1 MKQERRR
8 GMGAG
13 KKKKSRWAGIWTA
26 LLGALCA
33 LVLSVVFYGTMVY
46 QLADDTQT
54 SVQRTQSV
62 TAARTLSIEGMTL
75 LEEKKETARMGGA
88 ECHIVT
94 RVYAAENG
102 LQATAVSAVPAAY
115 IERLSAEG
123 WQAQLVTGF
132 VLGEEEA
139 VYALRG
145 SEGMLA
151 ARSGDAVYMLISAA
165 QEQELYALGSQAK
178 IE

>member
-1 MKQERRR
+1 
-8 GMGAG
+8 MGAG

-33 LVLSVVFYGTMVY
+33 LVLCVIFYGTMVY
-46 QLADDTQT
+46 QLADQTQT
-54 SVQRTQSV
+54 SARRAQSAV
-62 TAARTLSIEGMTL
+62 TADGYPEKTLSIEGMTL
-75 LEEKKETARMGGA
+75 LEEKKETVRMGGA

-102 LQATAVSAVPAAY
+102 LQATAVSAAY

>member
-1 MKQERRR
+1 
-8 GMGAG
+8 MGAG